1 MKQILQLFG
10 RLESLIVKHFNSV
23 IVVRLIIVI
32 ILNHRSYIFSVF
44 FAMHEQK
51 SQTKGQKMTFD
62 KMKLS
67 ITAFFRSSLIKM
79 LLLSIV
85 TKRFTAFNCMD
96 AFLHS
101 WNIYLNICLNIYL
114 FFK

>member
-44 FAMHEQK
+44 FFDYLHEQK

-67 ITAFFRSSLIKM
+67 ITAFFSVITHKD
-79 LLLSIV
+79 V
-85 TKRFTAFNCMD
+85 TPFDR
-96 AFLHS
+96 
-101 WNIYLNICLNIYL
+101 Y
-114 FFK
+114 